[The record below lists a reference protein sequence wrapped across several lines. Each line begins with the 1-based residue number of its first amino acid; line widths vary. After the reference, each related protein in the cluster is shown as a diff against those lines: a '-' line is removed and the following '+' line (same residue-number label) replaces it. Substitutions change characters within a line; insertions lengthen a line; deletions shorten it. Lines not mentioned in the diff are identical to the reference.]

1 MAIDSFASATLGG
14 IRLANRIVRSATHE
28 GLADERGFPT
38 EALAKQY
45 LKLARGGVG
54 AIVTGYAGVS
64 AEGRSPFYR
73 MLMIDDDASVPAY
86 RKLTEAL
93 RPEGVPLIL
102 QIAHCGRQTRS
113 AVTGLRP
120 AAPSAIRDRYFTEEV
135 PHELTG
141 GEIEAVIEAFVSAVA
156 RGRDSGFDAVQL
168 HAAHGYLLS
177 AFLSPRTNRR
187 GDEWGGP
194 LENRARIVTEILRR
208 ARARTGDFPIW
219 VKLNGY
225 DGRRGGMTVAEAAA
239 IARLLEAAGCSALE
253 VSCGVNEDN
262 FFTTR
267 FEPHPAAAVLRYD
280 FTFDGIPRFMRPLLK
295 PALKLRIRKIEPTRL
310 FNLPAAREIKKA
322 VSIPVMAVGG
332 VRRAADIHEALDDGG
347 VDLVSMCK
355 PLILEPGLVAK
366 FKEGSQEKAKCIDC
380 CYCMMG
386 LAREPTRCYYG
397 RLPKLKRSS
406 REEAVRQ
413 A

>member
-1 MAIDSFASATLGG
+1 MDKMIDPFEPVSLGG
-14 IRLANRIVRSATHE
+14 IRLASRVVRSATHE

-38 EALAKQY
+38 EALAKLY

-64 AEGRSPFYR
+64 KEGKSPFYR
-73 MLMIDDDASVPAY
+73 MLMMDDDASIPAY

-113 AVTGLRP
+113 AVTGFRP
-120 AAPSAIRDRYFTEEV
+120 VAPSAIRDRYFREEV
-135 PHELTG
+135 PRELTS
-141 GEIEAVIEAFVSAVA
+141 GEIEATIEAFVAAIV

-177 AFLSPRTNRR
+177 TFLSPYSNKR

-194 LENRARIVTEILRR
+194 LKNRARIVTEILKR

-225 DGRRGGMTVAEAAA
+225 DGRRGGMTVAEAAE
-239 IARLLEAAGCSALE
+239 IAALLEAAGCSALE
-253 VSCGVNEDN
+253 ISCGVNEDN

-267 FEPHPAAAVLRYD
+267 FETHPADAVLRYD
-280 FTFDGIPRFMRPLLK
+280 FTFDGIPQSLRPLLK

-332 VRRAADIHEALDDGG
+332 VRSLGDVHEALDAGG

-366 FKEGSQEKAKCIDC
+366 FKGGSLERAKCIDC

-386 LAREPTRCYYG
+386 LARESVRCYFG
-397 RLPKLKRSS
+397 RLPKL
-406 REEAVRQ
+406 A
-413 A
+413 